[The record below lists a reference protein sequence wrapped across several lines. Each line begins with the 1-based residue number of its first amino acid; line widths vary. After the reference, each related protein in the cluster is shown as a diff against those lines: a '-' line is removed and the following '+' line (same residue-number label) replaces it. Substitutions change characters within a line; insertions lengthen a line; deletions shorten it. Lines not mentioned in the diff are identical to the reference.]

1 MEDMKIIISSR
12 VREKLDVKHDGVSI
26 REIRECFANRD
37 GKILIDSREDHLTNP
52 LTRWFIAETN
62 FGRELKICYMPIR
75 DELHIKTAFEPDDDD
90 RRAYREGNK

>member
-1 MEDMKIIISSR
+1 MKIIISSR

-26 REIRECFANRD
+26 HEIRECFANRD
-37 GKILIDSREDHLTNP
+37 GKILIESREEHLTNP

-75 DELHIKTAFEPDDDD
+75 DEFHIKTAYEPDADD
-90 RRAYREGNK
+90 RHAYREGNK